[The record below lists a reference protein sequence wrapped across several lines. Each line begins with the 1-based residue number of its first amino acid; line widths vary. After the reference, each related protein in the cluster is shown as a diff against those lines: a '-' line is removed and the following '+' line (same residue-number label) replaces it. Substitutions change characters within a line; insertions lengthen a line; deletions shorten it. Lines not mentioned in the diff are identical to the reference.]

1 MRFLALKLL
10 NNKDTNSL
18 SVSMANLKQQDVS
31 LVALYQKTAQGKYT
45 TADYYK
51 DIPIHAMKGLHEYVV
66 SLAIQYQHSSH
77 LQAIDLGAGAGAL
90 SLRLIDQGYQV
101 TAVDLVTDNFRLSP
115 KQAALIQ
122 VNLNSQFSYC
132 IQRTFDLVSAVEIIE
147 HLENPRAFFR
157 ECQALLQDNGILL
170 LTTPNI
176 TSAFSVTESL
186 IKDNFTY
193 FDDGQ
198 YLNGGHISPISHWQI
213 IKMAEENQ
221 LEIIHHST
229 FGKHHIHFREWPRF
243 WLLYHI
249 NRLLRP
255 DLKHR
260 NGCINVYL
268 MKKKQEI
275 VN

>member
-1 MRFLALKLL
+1 
-10 NNKDTNSL
+10 
-18 SVSMANLKQQDVS
+18 MANLKHQSVN
-31 LVALYQKTAQGKYT
+31 LVDLYKKTAQGKYT
-45 TADYYK
+45 TAEHYK
-51 DIPIHAMKGLHEYVV
+51 DIPIHAMKGLHEYAV
-66 SLAIQYQHSSH
+66 SIVTQYQNLDQQS
-77 LQAIDLGAGAGAL
+77 AIDLGAGAGAL
-90 SLRLIDQGYQV
+90 SQRLADSGYQV
-101 TAVDLVTDNFRLSP
+101 TSLDLVPDNFRLSTQSFSFLP
-115 KQAALIQ
+115 VDL
-122 VNLNSQFSYC
+122 NLPFCQC
-132 IQRTFDLVSAVEIIE
+132 IQERYDLVTAVEIIE

-275 VN
+275 VK